1 MSDLKKKYRELSCK
15 LLNPNEIQQ
24 LSKLRPKFVVF
35 DTLKSWILILIC
47 FLLSIRNTNIFF
59 NLIALIVITTQIYSL
74 LIIAHD
80 GFHRR
85 LFHNKNINDLWND
98 FFILGFM
105 GAITRINNK
114 NHLTHHLR
122 LCEFDDPDRYKYQSK
137 GRSSMM
143 EFFFKISSIPLIFYS
158 FKNIFIKPFLKN
170 KKFNNKN
177 KKYLTIPSYSIRD
190 ILIIFSCQTLIFYF
204 FLNYLSFLKL
214 IYLWFIPMALAQSI
228 DIFRVFSEHSRP
240 MIDEISDKSLR
251 LSNFK
256 INCLERLFFSPH
268 NMNFHATH
276 HLWTSIPY
284 YNLRKATILVEQNA
298 IKRREIILTYKSY
311 FEPINNFYQYVRS
324 I

>member
-1 MSDLKKKYRELSCK
+1 MSGLKKKFKELSYN
-15 LLNPNEIQQ
+15 LLNPNEIQK
-24 LSKLRPKFVVF
+24 LSKIRPLVVIF
-35 DTLKSWILILIC
+35 DTFKSWILMLIC
-47 FLLSIRNTNIFF
+47 FFLSIKFNNIFL
-59 NLIALIVITTQIYSL
+59 NLIALIVITTQLYSL

-80 GFHRR
+80 GMHRR

-114 NHLTHHLR
+114 NHLNHHLR

-137 GRSSMM
+137 GRSSIKK
-143 EFFFKISSIPLIFYS
+143 FFFKISSFPLIFYS
-158 FKNIFIKPFLKN
+158 FKNIFITPFFIN

-177 KKYLTIPSYSIRD
+177 KKYLNIPSYSLRD
-190 ILIIFSCQTLIFYF
+190 LLIIFSCQTLIFYF

-214 IYLWFIPMALAQSI
+214 IYLWFIPIALAQSI
-228 DIFRVFSEHSRP
+228 DILRVFSEHSRP
-240 MIDEISDKSLR
+240 MIDEISDQSLR
-251 LSNFK
+251 LANFK
-256 INCLERLFFSPH
+256 VNFMERLFFSPH

-284 YNLRKATILVEQNA
+284 YNLRKATTLVEQNA
-298 IKRREIILTYKSY
+298 LKRREIIMTYKSY
-311 FEPINNFYQYVRS
+311 FEPISNFYQYVKS